1 MILIVYIAC
10 SPLGFAGRKKEKIRL
25 TGSVNSTC
33 REQRGLYIKDQRPIM
48 VPSKLGIIRLEI
60 ISKHFTIKH

>member
-10 SPLGFAGRKKEKIRL
+10 SPLGFAGRKKEKML
-25 TGSVNSTC
+25 TVNSTC

-60 ISKHFTIKH
+60 FSKHFTIKH